1 MKHNLESDL
10 HYLSKPGTCLFSSTS
25 SFGASILLKN
35 ALYTSHPQA
44 IQFDWLSAGHAKILE
59 NVIGAYSQTSIGIR
73 FEKGSQTGFF
83 YAALRTINSINH
95 STNSFNRP

>member
-59 NVIGAYSQTSIGIR
+59 NVIGAYSQTSIG
-73 FEKGSQTGFF
+73 SQTGFF